1 MDYQYKSINRGEH
14 SIMGQIRKAGVDPE
28 QHIFVFNLR
37 SYDRLN
43 KTPAMK
49 KQEEESGV
57 TYQEVQRAQAEEI
70 MSSGVHGGADSSADS
85 SSEDE
90 DDSGD
95 EEKQHYVDR
104 KRKFEAR
111 RQAAGLNKDS
121 VVSED
126 SVAKNAMLGEK
137 KVSEEKWDDGD
148 LEQEKENW
156 VQEELYV
163 HGKVS
168 FLNIWY
174 KKLSNHSPGLY
185 RRRPNRHLRKQQHQ
199 RSCK

>member
-14 SIMGQIRKAGVDPE
+14 SIMGQIKAAGVDPAN
-28 QHIFVFNLR
+28 HIFLFNLR

-57 TYQEVQRAQAEEI
+57 TYQEVQRANAEEI
-70 MSSGVHGGADSSADS
+70 MSSGVHGGADVS
-85 SSEDE
+85 SSSSDDE

-95 EEKQHYVDR
+95 EEKQHYADR
-104 KRKFEAR
+104 KRKFEALR
-111 RQAAGLNKDS
+111 KKAGLTKGEI
-121 VVSED
+121 VSED

-137 KVSEEKWDDGD
+137 KVSEEKWEGDDH
-148 LEQEKENW
+148 EQEKENW

-163 HGKVS
+163 HGKVMS
-168 FLNIWY
+168 T
-174 KKLSNHSPGLY
+174 
-185 RRRPNRHLRKQQHQ
+185 LRNL
-199 RSCK
+199 